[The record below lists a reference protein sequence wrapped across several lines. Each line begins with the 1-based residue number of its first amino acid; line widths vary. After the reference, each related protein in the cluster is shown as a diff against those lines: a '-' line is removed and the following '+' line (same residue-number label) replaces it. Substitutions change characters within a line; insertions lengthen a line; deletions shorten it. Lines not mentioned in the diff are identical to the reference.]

1 LTDADQ
7 SVNMRLLGFAGS
19 DLYRHQIGIL
29 YFLRRNP
36 PTKLSMPVLALGGER
51 TMGATAGGPKLKEAL
66 EHLQVEVVPR
76 SAHWVIHDA
85 PDFVTQQL
93 LSFFGRE

>member
-1 LTDADQ
+1 
-7 SVNMRLLGFAGS
+7 
-19 DLYRHQIGIL
+19 
-29 YFLRRNP
+29 
-36 PTKLSMPVLALGGER
+36 
-51 TMGATAGGPKLKEAL
+51 MGATAGGPKLKEAL